1 MDPNPLNKGI
11 IAENS
16 IGIGAVTR
24 GMVRKRARELALI
37 EGRVP
42 PQVLQVDYEQAK
54 RELTGGA
61 DLDPQETVRDSA
73 SASERLDSPRGS
85 TGHKAPESSSE
96 DEDDE
101 GRSEG
106 EQLVAQGVA
115 EAEHDQMIQSARE
128 SAKQDK
134 PES

>member
-1 MDPNPLNKGI
+1 
-11 IAENS
+11 
-16 IGIGAVTR
+16 
-24 GMVRKRARELALI
+24 MVRERARELALI

-42 PQVLQVDYEQAK
+42 PQVLQADYEQAQ

-61 DLDPQETVRDSA
+61 DPDPQAAVLESA
-73 SASERLDSPRGS
+73 PESERWDSMPGS
-85 TGHKAPESSSE
+85 TGHKAPESPSE

-106 EQLVAQGVA
+106 EQLAEQGVA
-115 EAEHDQMIQSARE
+115 EAEHDQMLQAARE

-134 PES
+134 REP